1 MILCVIFGDVY
12 QIYWPLSYSFRS
24 LVITYLLRKYLHTFS
39 SQSCWSQYYNTKYIK
54 RTKTWEKQPRHQ
66 RGTEA
71 QEIFNISFIKWLE
84 ISFQLMA
91 FQGEV
96 RWVAGEKLCKIWF
109 NQFWE
114 RNFIIKVKVEIKR
127 NNFVKK
133 CMNYKDFS
141 TRATLSMKSKA
152 TTC

>member
-1 MILCVIFGDVY
+1 MVGPTLIIEK
-12 QIYWPLSYSFRS
+12 
-24 LVITYLLRKYLHTFS
+24 LRFKKFLHTFS
-39 SQSCWSQYYNTKYIK
+39 SQSWWSQYYNTKYIK

-114 RNFIIKVKVEIKR
+114 RNFIIKVKVGIKR
-127 NNFVKK
+127 NNFVKILWIIK
-133 CMNYKDFS
+133 IRELVHEQF
-141 TRATLSMKSKA
+141 LSKKA

>member
-1 MILCVIFGDVY
+1 MSCMVGPTLIIEN
-12 QIYWPLSYSFRS
+12 
-24 LVITYLLRKYLHTFS
+24 LLFKKFLHTFS
-39 SQSCWSQYYNTKYIK
+39 SQSWWSQYYNTKYIK

-96 RWVAGEKLCKIWF
+96 R
-109 NQFWE
+109 
-114 RNFIIKVKVEIKR
+114 
-127 NNFVKK
+127 
-133 CMNYKDFS
+133 
-141 TRATLSMKSKA
+141 
-152 TTC
+152 